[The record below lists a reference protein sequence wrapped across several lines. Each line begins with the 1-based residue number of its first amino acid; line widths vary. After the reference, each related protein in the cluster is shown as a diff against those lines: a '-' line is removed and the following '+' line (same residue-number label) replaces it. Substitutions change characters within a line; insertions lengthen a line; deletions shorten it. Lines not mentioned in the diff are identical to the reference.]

1 MSDDR
6 AERLRDR
13 RQRSSSRAS
22 EPSETD
28 ETGETEETGESVKD
42 ERTGTYMYLPDD
54 QKQQLSYQFKRLS
67 AEYEREFGEE
77 FEKNR
82 HFYPLVISHGLDSLD
97 EWDASDVR
105 EKLDE

>member
-1 MSDDR
+1 
-6 AERLRDR
+6 
-13 RQRSSSRAS
+13 
-22 EPSETD
+22 
-28 ETGETEETGESVKD
+28 
-42 ERTGTYMYLPDD
+42 
-54 QKQQLSYQFKRLS
+54 LSYQFKRLS

-97 EWDASDVR
+97 GWGASDVR